1 MLKIFYVGIGGFLG
15 SIARYLIQ
23 TMVPHKA
30 GIFPWGTFI
39 VNIVGCLILGII
51 YGIAEKNEL
60 MTHEARLFFAIG
72 FCGSFTTFST
82 FAVENLNL
90 LQIGSYTNICI
101 KYCCKCGFRTGSSL
115 SGYFLHTS
123 MKSIV

>member
-15 SIARYLIQ
+15 SIGRYLIQ

-51 YGIAEKNEL
+51 YGIAEKNKL

-82 FAVENLNL
+82 FAAENLNL
-90 LQIGSYTNICI
+90 LQIGSYTNMV
-101 KYCCKCGFRTGSSL
+101 L
-115 SGYFLHTS
+115 N
-123 MKSIV
+123 IVASVILGLAAVYLGISFTRV